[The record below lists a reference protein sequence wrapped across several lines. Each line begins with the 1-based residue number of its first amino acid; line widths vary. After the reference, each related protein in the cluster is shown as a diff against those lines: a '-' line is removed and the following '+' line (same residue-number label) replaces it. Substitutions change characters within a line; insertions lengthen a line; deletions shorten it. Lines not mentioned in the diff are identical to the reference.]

1 MTKRSFLE
9 FSNLQKEMLIYES
22 EHANSM
28 EDSPFLE
35 TVGTSPIA
43 RVLDFLITH
52 HEFDYSITEIAEKSQ
67 VGWSTMHT
75 FWKKLKKSRIV
86 KNTRIVG
93 NSKMYKLNL
102 TNPIAKQLV
111 EFSFNLSKIYG
122 EREIVEQKIKI
133 ET

>member
-1 MTKRSFLE
+1 
-9 FSNLQKEMLIYES
+9 MLIYES